1 MLHRENR
8 DERILARPVP
18 EDLIAVAEG
27 ALADEFRGLDIRRLR
42 MQAREDERVAEL
54 RRA

>member
-1 MLHRENR
+1 MLNREDR

-18 EDLIAVAEG
+18 DDLIELVEG
-27 ALADEFRGLDIRRLR
+27 ALAHEFRGLDIPRLR
-42 MQAREDERVAEL
+42 MQAREDEQVAEL